1 MSTRILP
8 EALTFIALL
17 AALPASSFGQK
28 PPELTALDY
37 IEIQQLVAKYARAID
52 TCSNN
57 GYDYA
62 DLYTPDGAFVP
73 IVGGK
78 ALPGIQGREK
88 LAEVSGGGSKG
99 CKNVPWIEQGVRHI
113 YVNHIITPTPE
124 GAKGTVDMLMIGLG
138 GDPNKIE
145 SDGYYEDTYVKTAQG
160 WRFKQRTH
168 HAELDAGVRVTP
180 PGAAGSSPSSVSSNR

>member
-1 MSTRILP
+1 MLTRTLARGL
-8 EALTFIALL
+8 ALVGALAL
-17 AALPASSFGQK
+17 SAASVAQK
-28 PPELTALDY
+28 PMELTALDY

-62 DLYTPDGAFVP
+62 DLYTPDGIFLPMVN
-73 IVGGK
+73 GK
-78 ALPGIQGREK
+78 SVPGIQGREK

-99 CKNVPWIEQGVRHI
+99 CKNVPWIEQGVHHL
-113 YVNHIITPTPE
+113 YVNHIITPTPD
-124 GAKGTVDMLMIGLG
+124 GAKGTVDMMMIGLG

-145 SDGYYEDTYVKTAQG
+145 SDGYYEDLYVKTPQG

-168 HAELDAGVRVTP
+168 HALLVEGQRPAKTGAQSSGVKQ
-180 PGAAGSSPSSVSSNR
+180 